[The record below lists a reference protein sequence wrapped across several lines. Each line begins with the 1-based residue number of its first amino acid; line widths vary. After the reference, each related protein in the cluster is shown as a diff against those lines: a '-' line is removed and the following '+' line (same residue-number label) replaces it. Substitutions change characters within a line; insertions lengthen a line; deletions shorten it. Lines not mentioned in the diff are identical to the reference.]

1 MIMLIFEYLFVH
13 AQRLTDKK
21 LVRKINTHHWS
32 KSKISTNDKT
42 QKEQTDDLREASI
55 EDELNKS
62 MKLYQ
67 KGLGI
72 FNKLVVRDG

>member
-21 LVRKINTHHWS
+21 LVRKINTHHWA
-32 KSKISTNDKT
+32 KSKISTDIKT
-42 QKEQTDDLREASI
+42 QKAHVDDFRAAST

>member
-1 MIMLIFEYLFVH
+1 MFIFEYIFVH
-13 AQRLTDKK
+13 AQRLKDKK
-21 LVRKINTHHWS
+21 LVRKINTHHWA
-32 KSKISTNDKT
+32 KSKISTNNKT
-42 QKEQTDDLREASI
+42 QKEQTDDLRAASI
-55 EDELNKS
+55 EGELKKS

>member
-1 MIMLIFEYLFVH
+1 MLIFEYLFVH

-21 LVRKINTHHWS
+21 LVRKINTHHWA